1 MQGARRWQP
10 TPIILATGEAEIGG
24 SQFEASP
31 TSKIPNTKQGWWNGS
46 SSKAPEFK
54 PQYCDPL
61 PKKKTMQGIPLL
73 MWEWAKRN
81 VCTIDCLMILGCE
94 WWKPGAGLVMQPKSQ
109 QSQHSGGGGKRI
121 TSSVQPG
128 LQRKFQA
135 SLSYIARPCLKNTE

>member
-46 SSKAPEFK
+46 SGKAPEFK

-61 PKKKTMQGIPLL
+61 PKKKDN
-73 MWEWAKRN
+73 ARN
-81 VCTIDCLMILGCE
+81 SFINVGVGKEECLHYRLFNDSR
-94 WWKPGAGLVMQPKSQ
+94 L
-109 QSQHSGGGGKRI
+109 
-121 TSSVQPG
+121 
-128 LQRKFQA
+128 
-135 SLSYIARPCLKNTE
+135 